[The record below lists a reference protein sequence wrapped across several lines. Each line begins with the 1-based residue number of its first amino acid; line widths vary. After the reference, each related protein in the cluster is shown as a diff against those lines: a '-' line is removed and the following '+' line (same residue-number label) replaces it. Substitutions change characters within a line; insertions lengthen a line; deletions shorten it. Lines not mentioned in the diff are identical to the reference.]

1 MGKRR
6 KVQQASDSVRFAAAL
21 IVLLMIV
28 AIVGI
33 ALYRAQ
39 HPAASTQIA
48 TTSSTSLLSENGIVF
63 AGLPVAAP
71 DVGPVEVLPN
81 LAYISGYSDSRKDPL
96 WVAYHV
102 IHVDRPFHLERP
114 KGNFL
119 TDPRTSAR
127 VTHDDFTG
135 SGFDR
140 GHMAP
145 NSAIAHCF
153 GEEAQH
159 QTFLLSN
166 ICPQSSVLNQKVWE
180 ALEKEELVYA
190 DNPAGP
196 GDVFIIDGPIFADL
210 NGGPTRKLPAG
221 IAVPTAFYKILI
233 EPPAAARPEPRVF
246 AVIMP
251 QTVKATQLPAQFLAS
266 IAQIEKET
274 HLTFLPNLPP
284 EEQSR
289 LKQKTW
295 AMW

>member
-1 MGKRR
+1 MPKRR
-6 KVQQASDSVRFAAAL
+6 KIHQASDSVRFAAAL
-21 IVLLMIV
+21 ILLLLIV
-28 AIVGI
+28 ATVAI

-39 HPAASTQIA
+39 HPAPAPQLSA
-48 TTSSTSLLSENGIVF
+48 TAPQSLISENGIVF
-63 AGLPVAAP
+63 AGLPAAAP
-71 DVGPVEVLPN
+71 DLGPVQILHN
-81 LAYISGYSDSRKDPL
+81 SAYISGYSDSRKDPL

-102 IHVDRPFHLERP
+102 IHTDHPFHLDRP

-119 TDPRTSAR
+119 TDLRTSAR

-196 GDVFIIDGPIFADL
+196 GDVFILDGPIFADL
-210 NGGPTRKLPAG
+210 NGGNTRKLPAG

-233 EPPAAARPEPRVF
+233 EAPPNAEPRVF
-246 AVIMP
+246 SVIMP
-251 QTVKATQLPAQFLAS
+251 QTVKATQLPAQFLTS

-289 LKQKTW
+289 LKQKPW
-295 AMW
+295 PMW